1 MKNNH
6 EIRVLSILFF
16 IMSCF
21 IISITI
27 YSFYQLNKMH
37 QITENVYKHPLNV
50 SNKALSLEL
59 NIFKIHVEIHKII
72 LITKKKELDEILK
85 NIAMYEKNTLDDLNS
100 IKKNI
105 LGEEGLTLA
114 NRMNRLLLEWRSIRK
129 EIISLYATDLYK
141 MVFLLNNK
149 NRKHIMKLE
158 NTSKELYDYARNKA
172 NHFLDNSEEILEDNI
187 KHNIFISLGVIL
199 VILFIM
205 FYAIN
210 KIKMYMEKL
219 KVENKR
225 FKKIVYEAPNPI
237 MVYNEKGEVLI
248 VNKMWEK
255 LSGYKHEEIN
265 TIEKWTQ
272 KAYGKQMR
280 VFAENIESLYADD
293 KSIQESS
300 FTLNTKSGKNI
311 VWQFR
316 STPLGLKNDK
326 RTVILSALDITQ
338 LKEKEELLM
347 TQSRHAAM
355 GEMIGMIAHQWR
367 QPLTVISMLVNNV
380 LVDIELDD
388 INNENMKE
396 YLTNILAQTEHI
408 NMTIEDFRNFF
419 KADKSLFK
427 TTIQVLVDDTIK
439 LVKDSLLNNN
449 IEVRTL
455 YTSTTQIDTYP
466 RELIQVFIN
475 IINNGKDI
483 LVEKK
488 TPNPFIEIKVFDEEN
503 YVITEILNNGD
514 KIPED
519 ILPKIFVPYFTTKDE
534 DKGTGLG
541 LYMCKIIVEE
551 HLKGKIEVENT
562 KEGVC
567 FRIRLLNCIQI

>member
-1 MKNNH
+1 
-6 EIRVLSILFF
+6 
-16 IMSCF
+16 
-21 IISITI
+21 
-27 YSFYQLNKMH
+27 MH